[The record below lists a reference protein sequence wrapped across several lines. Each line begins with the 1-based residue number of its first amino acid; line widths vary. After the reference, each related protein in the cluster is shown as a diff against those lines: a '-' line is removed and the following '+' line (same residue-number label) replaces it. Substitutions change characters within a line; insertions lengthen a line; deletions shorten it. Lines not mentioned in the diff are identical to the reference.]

1 MSAATPLPLSLTAL
15 LLGAALFGTALFGA
29 GCSGVLARQPLEKQR
44 FALAP
49 VRHDPVSGQRAGVLR
64 IGVVHAST
72 PFQNRGFVYRTGDES
87 YKSDFYNEFAAPPGI
102 LLRDVL
108 AVWLRDGTHFATVV
122 QGSEAPA
129 DWLLEVDLES
139 LYADLRDTAA
149 PQVAI
154 GITVRLLDA
163 RAAGAAIAFQKH
175 YAASEPA
182 ADTSPPALA
191 AAWNRALARELGDLA
206 ADLDAARARR
216 ASRTRSR

>member
-1 MSAATPLPLSLTAL
+1 MSVARPMPRSLTAL
-15 LLGAALFGTALFGA
+15 LLGAALLAA

-49 VRHDPVSGQRAGVLR
+49 GRPDPVSGPRAGVLR

-72 PFQNRGFVYRTGDES
+72 PYQNRGFVHRTGDES
-87 YKSDFYNEFAAPPGI
+87 FKSDFYNEFAAPPGI

-108 AVWLRDGTHFATVV
+108 IEWLRDGTHFETVV
-122 QGSEAPA
+122 QGSEAPS

-139 LYADLRDTAA
+139 LYADLRDAAA
-149 PQVAI
+149 PQVTI

-175 YAASEPA
+175 YAVSEPA
-182 ADTSPPALA
+182 ADASPPALA
-191 AAWNRALARELGDLA
+191 AAWNRALARVLGELA
-206 ADLDAARARR
+206 ADLDATRARR
-216 ASRTRSR
+216 ASRSRSR